1 MTNIIKM
8 ACVVVGLIQIVKQIV
23 NQIVNSIAKA
33 EAPTWIWTLSTPIA
47 CIGVYFLLKYVPSI
61 MDLLTVIA
69 VATLG
74 YDSVY
79 KILIDCVSEITRGGR
94 SE

>member
-1 MTNIIKM
+1 MSNIIKV

-23 NQIVNSIAKA
+23 NSIAKA
-33 EAPTWIWTLSTPIA
+33 EVPTWIWTLSTPIV

-74 YDSVY
+74 YDSIY
-79 KILIDCVSEITRGGR
+79 KILTDRVSELTRGGH